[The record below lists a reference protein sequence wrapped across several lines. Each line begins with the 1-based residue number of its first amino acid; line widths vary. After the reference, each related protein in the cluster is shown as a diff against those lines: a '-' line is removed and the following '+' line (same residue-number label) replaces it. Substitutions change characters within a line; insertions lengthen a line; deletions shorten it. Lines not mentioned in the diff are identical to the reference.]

1 MGLLDRYV
9 TNLTDESMGPYSLT
23 EEDRKKLKKR
33 GLLQL
38 GLNLL
43 ATPTGQGGVFQAF
56 GKSAVGA
63 AQDVQ
68 QGGQDMMRQKY
79 QADQMTRYKAEQDK
93 QKQIDALAMKYKDP
107 ATGKIDMEGLRNEYM
122 AIDPMKFI
130 NADAQ
135 GVQSSFQGAD
145 GNMYAIGRDG
155 TVKNLNVKF
164 NPSLQYKTDSNNQGF
179 AFDKTT
185 GAMAPVNSLPQ
196 QNQNVVQMPSYE
208 PKAVRSQMQ
217 SIAMQFPDVKPSS
230 FVRTPQRN
238 AQVGGVPNS
247 QHISGTA
254 GDFVVPNATKP
265 AFIQAARA
273 KGFEAI
279 DEGDHVHLELP
290 PNTPRGAPAFRTP
303 EDIEGA
309 KAGAAASAKARV
321 EAATAPQ
328 IAADVKIA
336 TDTAE
341 AQAKKIINAPKVVS
355 DSESMI
361 GLLDKAINH
370 PGRAAST
377 GTSSMNP
384 FNALPG
390 SSTRDFS
397 VLAEQ
402 IRGKTFL
409 EAFNSLRGA
418 GAITEQEG
426 KAATAAIARLD
437 MAQSEDEYLSALNE
451 LKGIVSRARDAA
463 LKPVGA
469 QEVSAGVQ
477 YVRDASGRLVKK
489 GG

>member
-9 TNLTDESMGPYSLT
+9 NTLTDDTMGPYAIT

-33 GLLQL
+33 GLLQF
-38 GLNLL
+38 GLQLL
-43 ATPTGQGGVFQAF
+43 ANPTGQGGVFQAF
-56 GKSAVGA
+56 GKAAAGA

-68 QGGQDMMRQKY
+68 QGGQDMMQAKFR
-79 QADQMTRYKAEQDK
+79 ADQMARQKAEFEK
-93 QKQIDALAMKYKDP
+93 QKLIDGLAAKHRNPDGSVNMEALQRD
-107 ATGKIDMEGLRNEYM
+107 YM

-130 NADAQ
+130 NADAN

-196 QNQNVVQMPSYE
+196 QNQNVVKLPSYD
-208 PKAVRSQMQ
+208 PQAVRSQMQ
-217 SIAMQFPDVKPSS
+217 SVAMQFPDVKPSS

-265 AFIQAARA
+265 AFMAAQRA
-273 KGFEAI
+273 KGFEVI
-279 DEGDHVHLELP
+279 DEGDHVHVELP
-290 PNTPRGAPAFRTP
+290 PNAPRGAPAFRTP
-303 EDIEGA
+303 EDLEGA

-321 EAATAPQ
+321 ELATAPQ

-341 AQAKKIINAPKVVS
+341 AQAKKIINAPQVVTNANGL
-355 DSESMI
+355 I
-361 GLLDKAINH
+361 GILDKAINH
-370 PGRAAST
+370 PGREGATGASAANPLNEFW
-377 GTSSMNP
+377 GTD
-384 FNALPG
+384 
-390 SSTRDFS
+390 TRDFG
-397 VLAEQ
+397 VLMKQ
-402 IRGKTFL
+402 IKGKAFL
-409 EAFNSLRGA
+409 EAFNSLRGS
-418 GAITEQEG
+418 GAITEKEG
-426 KAATAAIARLD
+426 QAATEAIARLD
-437 MAQSEDEYLSALNE
+437 TAQSEPEFLVALEE
-451 LKGIVSRARDAA
+451 LKKIVATARDSATR
-463 LKPVGA
+463 PVGA
-469 QEVSAGVQ
+469 KPPS
-477 YVRDASGRLVKK
+477 DKSGWSIKAK
-489 GG
+489 